1 MYIVG
6 LRHRGTRPPEPLA
19 SLGEGLGIVL
29 QYVSSEVTCLL
40 TIASTEPVS
49 AQISH
54 PHLMTM
60 RPSARYTP
68 SCLSKSIRIYAFS

>member
-40 TIASTEPVS
+40 TIAV
-49 AQISH
+49 
-54 PHLMTM
+54 
-60 RPSARYTP
+60 PSQSVRKFLTRT
-68 SCLSKSIRIYAFS
+68 S